1 VRLSSGFNFRLLTSD
16 FRLSQNMKLSIIIVN
31 YNVKHFLE
39 QCLHSVYKAAKGI
52 ETEVFVVDN
61 NSVDGS
67 AQLIR
72 EKFPN
77 LHFIENKE
85 NVGFSKANNQAIR
98 IANGKYILLLN
109 PDTVVEE
116 DTFSKIIGFM
126 DEHPEAGGLG
136 VKMID
141 GKGTF
146 LPESKRGLPTP
157 WVAFYKMFGLSKL
170 FPNSRKFGKYHLS
183 YLDENEIH
191 EVDVLAGAFMLMRKE
206 TLDKV
211 GLLDETFFMY
221 GEDIDL
227 SYRITLGGYKNFYF
241 PETTIIHYKGE
252 STKKGSLNYV
262 KVFYNAM
269 IIFARKHFSGGKA
282 GVFAFIIQ
290 MAIYLRAFISIA
302 KRVFS
307 KIYLPILDALL
318 IFVGFL
324 FITPYWETA
333 HFAKADYY
341 PPEFMQI
348 VVPVYIVFWLGGILF
363 SGGYKIPVNLY
374 KLLRGLLWGSISIL
388 LVYSLVAEA
397 YRFSR
402 ALILLGSAWAVFVLV
417 FSRLIF
423 HFLKIKQFRLDTKK
437 VKRIAIVGHSTEA
450 ARVKQLL
457 ENTQIRSELAGFIA
471 LDQTD
476 RGQNYIGQL
485 TQLSEIIR
493 INRINEII
501 FCAENISSAQIIRAM
516 LDLTQ
521 LDVDYKIAP
530 PESLSIIGSN
540 SIHTAGDLYVVNV
553 NAISKQSNRRSKRVF
568 DVLASVILMVFSPIA
583 LWFFKNKS
591 SFMSNVFNVL
601 IGKKSWVGYIP
612 ETGLFENLP
621 VLKDGVLN
629 PADLF
634 AELKLDQEKKSQ
646 LNMLYAKDYSISN
659 DFEILLKG
667 WKKLDG

>member
-1 VRLSSGFNFRLLTSD
+1 
-16 FRLSQNMKLSIIIVN
+16 MKLSVIIVN

-52 ETEVFVVDN
+52 EIEIFVVDN

-72 EKFPN
+72 EKFPD

-85 NVGFSKANNQAIR
+85 NVGFSRANNQAIR
-98 IANGKYILLLN
+98 IAKGEYILLLN

-116 DTFSKIIGFM
+116 DTFLKVTGFM
-126 DEHPEAGGLG
+126 DNHPEAGGLG

-183 YLDENEIH
+183 YLNKDEIH
-191 EVDVLAGAFMLMRKE
+191 EVEILAGAFMLLRKE

-211 GLLDETFFMY
+211 GLLDEAFFMY

-227 SYRITLGGYKNFYF
+227 SYRIILGGYKNYYF

-282 GVFAFIIQ
+282 GIFALIIHL
-290 MAIYLRAFISIA
+290 AIYFRAFISIF
-302 KRVFS
+302 KRIFER
-307 KIYLPILDALL
+307 IYLPILDAVL

-324 FITPYWETA
+324 FITPVWEKIRFEPG
-333 HFAKADYY
+333 HY
-341 PPEFMQI
+341 PSEFLQI
-348 VVPVYIVFWLGGILF
+348 VVPVYIAIWLGGILF
-363 SGGYKIPVNLY
+363 SGGYKKPVSLF
-374 KLLRGLLWGSISIL
+374 KILRGLLWGTITIL
-388 LVYSLVAEA
+388 LIYSLVDEEL
-397 YRFSR
+397 RFSR
-402 ALILLGSAWAVFVLV
+402 VLILLGAFWSV
-417 FSRLIF
+417 FSILLSRLLF
-423 HFLKIKQFRLDTKK
+423 HWLKIKEFRLDVKK
-437 VKRIAIVGHSTEA
+437 AKRIAIVGHSTEA
-450 ARVKQLL
+450 TRVKKLL
-457 ENTQIRSELAGFIA
+457 EDSQIQSELAGFIA
-471 LDQTD
+471 IDNTD
-476 RGQNYIGQL
+476 RGQNYIGQIE
-485 TQLSEIIR
+485 QLSEIIR

-521 LDVDYKIAP
+521 LDVEYKIAP
-530 PESLSIIGSN
+530 PESISIIGSN
-540 SIHTAGDLYVVNV
+540 SIHTAGDLYVVNI
-553 NAISKQSNRRSKRVF
+553 NAISKAVNQRKKRAF
-568 DVLASVILMVFSPIA
+568 DVGVSAICLFFSP
-583 LWFFKNKS
+583 
-591 SFMSNVFNVL
+591 VL
-601 IGKKSWVGYIP
+601 IWFYNQKLKFINNIFSVLWGKKSWIGYISNQK
-612 ETGLFENLP
+612 TMNNLP
-621 VLKDGVLN
+621 ALK
-629 PADLF
+629 PAILHPGDLF
-634 AELKLDQEKKSQ
+634 PEISLDEEKMIR
-646 LNMLYAKDYSISN
+646 LNMLYAKDYSIST
-659 DFEILLKG
+659 DTEILLKG
-667 WKKLDG
+667 WRNLER

>member
-1 VRLSSGFNFRLLTSD
+1 
-16 FRLSQNMKLSIIIVN
+16 MKLSVIIVN

-52 ETEVFVVDN
+52 ETEIFVVDN

-77 LHFIENKE
+77 LNFIENKE
-85 NVGFSKANNQAIR
+85 NVGFSRANNQAIR
-98 IANGKYILLLN
+98 IAKGKYILLLN

-116 DTFSKIIGFM
+116 DTFLKVIDFM
-126 DEHPEAGGLG
+126 EKHTDAGGLG

-157 WVAFYKMFGLSKL
+157 WVAFYKISGLAKL

-183 YLDENEIH
+183 YLSENEIH
-191 EVDVLAGAFMLMRKE
+191 AVDILAGAFMLMRKE
-206 TLDKV
+206 MLDSV

-227 SYRITLGGYKNFYF
+227 SYRITLGGYKNYYF

-282 GVFAFIIQ
+282 GIFTFIIQ
-290 MAIYLRAFISIA
+290 MAIYFSAFISLA
-302 KRVFS
+302 KRAF
-307 KIYLPILDALL
+307 KGIYLPILDALL
-318 IFVGFL
+318 IFLGFL
-324 FITPYWETA
+324 FITPFWETA
-333 HFAKADYY
+333 HFGNANYY
-341 PPEFMQI
+341 PAEFI
-348 VVPVYIVFWLGGILF
+348 RVVVPVYILFWLLGIF
-363 SGGYKIPVNLY
+363 ISGGYKIPVNLY
-374 KLLRGLLWGSISIL
+374 KLVRGLFWGLISIL
-388 LVYSLVAEA
+388 LVYSLVDERF
-397 YRFSR
+397 RFSR
-402 ALILLGSAWAVFVLV
+402 ALILLGSVWAVFILV
-417 FSRLIF
+417 FFRLTF
-423 HFLKIKQFRLDTKK
+423 HWLKIKQFRLDFKRN
-437 VKRIAIVGHSTEA
+437 KRIAIVGHSTEA
-450 ARVKQLL
+450 TRVKQLL
-457 ENTQIRSELAGFIA
+457 ENTHIRSELAGFIA
-471 LDQTD
+471 LDHSD
-476 RGQNYIGQL
+476 KGQNYIGQL
-485 TQLSEIIR
+485 NQLSEIIR

-553 NAISKQSNRRSKRVF
+553 NAISKQSNRRYKRMF
-568 DVLASVILMVFSPIA
+568 DILSSFILLIVSPVVIWLYQ
-583 LWFFKNKS
+583 NKS
-591 SFMSNVFNVL
+591 QFLSNILNVL
-601 IGKKSWVGYIP
+601 KGSKSWVGYISEP
-612 ETGLFENLP
+612 GFYENLP
-621 VLKDGVLN
+621 VLKSGILN
-629 PADLF
+629 PANLF
-634 AELKLDQEKKSQ
+634 AEIKLDAEKKSQ
-646 LNMLYAKDYSISN
+646 LNMIYAKDYSITT
-659 DFEILLKG
+659 DLEVMLKG
-667 WKKLDG
+667 WQNLDG

>member
-1 VRLSSGFNFRLLTSD
+1 
-16 FRLSQNMKLSIIIVN
+16 MKLSVIIVN

-52 ETEVFVVDN
+52 ETEIFVVDN

-72 EKFPN
+72 EKFPD

-85 NVGFSKANNQAIR
+85 NVGFSRANNQAIK
-98 IANGKYILLLN
+98 IVNGKYILLLN

-116 DTFSKIIGFM
+116 DTFSKVIEFM
-126 DEHPEAGGLG
+126 EKHPDAGGLG

-141 GKGTF
+141 GKGAF

-183 YLDENEIH
+183 YLSENEIH
-191 EVDVLAGAFMLMRKE
+191 SVDVLAGAFMLMRKE

-227 SYRITLGGYKNFYF
+227 SYRIILGGYKNYYF

-282 GVFAFIIQ
+282 GIFAFIIQ
-290 MAIYLRAFISIA
+290 MAIYFRAFISIV
-302 KRVFS
+302 KRAL
-307 KIYLPILDALL
+307 KGIYLPIIDALL
-318 IFVGFL
+318 IFLGFL
-324 FITPYWETA
+324 FITPFWETA
-333 HFAKADYY
+333 HFGNANYY
-341 PPEFMQI
+341 PAEFI
-348 VVPVYIVFWLGGILF
+348 RVVVPVYILFWLLGILF
-363 SGGYKIPVNLY
+363 SGGYKTPVNLY
-374 KLLRGLLWGSISIL
+374 KLVRGLFWGLISIL
-388 LVYSLVAEA
+388 LVYSLVDERF
-397 YRFSR
+397 RFSR
-402 ALILLGSAWAVFVLV
+402 ALILLGSVWAVFILVL
-417 FSRLIF
+417 FRLTF
-423 HFLKIKQFRLDTKK
+423 HWLKIKQFRLDLKRS
-437 VKRIAIVGHSTEA
+437 KRIAIVGHSTEA
-450 ARVKQLL
+450 TRVKQLL

-471 LDQTD
+471 LDHSD
-476 RGQNYIGQL
+476 KGQNYIGQL
-485 TQLSEIIR
+485 NQLSEIIR

-553 NAISKQSNRRSKRVF
+553 NAISKQSNRRYKRIF
-568 DVLASVILMVFSPIA
+568 DIL
-583 LWFFKNKS
+583 S
-591 SFMSNVFNVL
+591 SFMLLIASPVAIWLFRNKYQFLGNILNVL
-601 IGKKSWVGYIP
+601 KGNKSWVGYISEP
-612 ETGLFENLP
+612 GLFENLP
-621 VLKDGVLN
+621 VLKSGILN
-629 PADLF
+629 PANLF
-634 AELKLDQEKKSQ
+634 AELKLDAEKKSQ
-646 LNMLYAKDYSISN
+646 LNMIYAKDYSITT
-659 DFEILLKG
+659 DLEVLLKG
-667 WKKLDG
+667 WQNLDEK